1 VEVLEQKGYTPMT
14 FEDKVKVYVAKGD
27 LVAFLASFMQE
38 DMELISIEPKRL
50 NLEDFFMGFV
60 NSHPK
65 D

>member
-1 VEVLEQKGYTPMT
+1 VGVP
-14 FEDKVKVYVAKGD
+14 KGD
-27 LVAFLASFMQE
+27 LAAFLASFMQK

-60 NSHPK
+60 TSHHQ